1 MLTRYRTRGITLIGF
16 LMLMAVVGFFAYMA
30 MRLIPMYSEY
40 MGVVKSMNLLKAE
53 PGSRNFSPEQV
64 RRDLSLKFNTQY
76 VDDAAIPPESIMVE
90 RKGGNST
97 LRIRYERRVP
107 FVYNLE
113 LLATFDKT
121 VSLTGAD
128 DQ

>member
-1 MLTRYRTRGITLIGF
+1 MSTPKKTRGITLIGF
-16 LMLMAVVGFFAYMA
+16 LMLMAVVGFFAYLA

-40 MGVVKSMNLLKAE
+40 MGVVKSMEQIKDE
-53 PGSRNFSPEQV
+53 PGSANFSPEQI
-64 RRDLSLKFNTQY
+64 RRELSLKFNIQY
-76 VDDAAIPPESIMVE
+76 IDDSAIPPESIMITRE
-90 RKGGNST
+90 GGKNS

-107 FVYNLE
+107 FVHNIE

-121 VSLTGAD
+121 ISLSGAN

>member
-1 MLTRYRTRGITLIGF
+1 MSTRKYTRGITLIGF

-40 MGVVKSMNLLKAE
+40 MGVVKSMQQIKEE
-53 PGSRNFSPEQV
+53 PGAANMSPEQI
-64 RRDLSLKFNTQY
+64 RRKLGVAFDMQY
-76 VDDAAIPPESIMVE
+76 IESGAIPPESIMVKRE
-90 RKGGNST
+90 GGKSS
-97 LRIRYERRVP
+97 LQIRYERRVP

-121 VSLTGAD
+121 VSLSGAD
-128 DQ
+128 DE

>member
-1 MLTRYRTRGITLIGF
+1 MLTRYRNRGITLIGF

>member
-97 LRIRYERRVP
+97 LRIRYVRRVP

>member
-1 MLTRYRTRGITLIGF
+1 MSTRKQTRGITLIGF
-16 LMLMAVVGFFAYMA
+16 LMLMAVVGFFAYLA

-40 MGVVKSMNLLKAE
+40 MGVVKSMEMIKAE
-53 PGSRNFSPEQV
+53 PGAANMAPEQI
-64 RRDLSLKFNTQY
+64 RRHLSVNFDMQY
-76 VDDAAIPPESIMVE
+76 IESGAIPPESIMVTRE
-90 RKGGNST
+90 GGKSA

-107 FVYNLE
+107 FVHNIE

-121 VSLTGAD
+121 VSLSGTD

>member
-1 MLTRYRTRGITLIGF
+1 MSTRKHTRGITLIGF
-16 LMLMAVVGFFAYMA
+16 PMLMAVVGFFAYMA
-30 MRLIPMYSEY
+30 MRLIPLYSEY

-76 VDDAAIPPESIMVE
+76 VDDSAIPPESIMVE

>member
-53 PGSRNFSPEQV
+53 PGSRNFSPEQA